1 MKQLALKWLQWLKAR
16 RFNLAVGL
24 ATMAVTSAALMT
36 CADRAC
42 ARAARGRVFRSVDNL
57 PAREVGLVL
66 GTSKE
71 TRRGK
76 ANLHFNQRI
85 AAAAA
90 LYHAGKV
97 KHLLVSGD
105 NHIASYDEPDDM
117 RAALMAAGVPASAI
131 TCDYAGFRTL
141 DSVLRA
147 REIFGLPR
155 CTIISE
161 EFHCPRALWIAQR
174 HGLDAI
180 AFAAPDVSSKS
191 WSLRA
196 NLREQFARSWCAV
209 DLYLLH
215 RAPKFL
221 GPKEPILLSR
231 RAMKNIHGFKLE
243 KVEFFGSDPHPSV
256 KALAVV

>member
-1 MKQLALKWLQWLKAR
+1 MKKRTLKPQRWLKANR
-16 RFNLAVGL
+16 ISLAVGVAVIAL
-24 ATMAVTSAALMT
+24 ATVGMMT
-36 CADRAC
+36 CVDRTC
-42 ARAARGRVFRSVDNL
+42 ERAANGRMFRAVDNL

-76 ANLHFNQRI
+76 PNLHFNQRI
-85 AAAAA
+85 AAAAE
-90 LYHAGKV
+90 LYRAGKIH
-97 KHLLVSGD
+97 HLLVSGD
-105 NHIASYDEPDDM
+105 NHIASYNEPDDM
-117 RAALMAAGVPASAI
+117 RNALIAAGVPASAI

-141 DSVLRA
+141 DSVVRA
-147 REIFGLPR
+147 KEIFGLAR

-180 AFAAPDVSSKS
+180 AFAAPDVSLKS

-221 GPKEPILLSR
+221 GPKETILLSE
-231 RAMKNIHGFKLE
+231 AA
-243 KVEFFGSDPHPSV
+243 P
-256 KALAVV
+256 